1 MMKKISITLA
11 TIALVSS
18 GWAKPNVVLIM
29 ADDFGVGSINAYGA
43 PKELVRTPNLN
54 RLADGGMRFTNARYD
69 NMLYNRVTPELQAKV
84 RSLNTIAESR
94 GQSLAQM
101 TLCWNLSFAPVASVL
116 IGASRSEQIMENV
129 EALEKLSLSAEEHKK
144 ITDVLMSE
152 GLDEAQSLVR
162 INR

>member
-1 MMKKISITLA
+1 
-11 TIALVSS
+11 
-18 GWAKPNVVLIM
+18 
-29 ADDFGVGSINAYGA
+29 
-43 PKELVRTPNLN
+43 
-54 RLADGGMRFTNARYD
+54 
-69 NMLYNRVTPELQAKV
+69 
-84 RSLNTIAESR
+84 
-94 GQSLAQM
+94 M

-129 EALEKLSLSAEEHKK
+129 EALEKLSLSAEEHKQ